1 MKHCKRLE
9 KKLFFHECARMS
21 SATSSNSMLIGMLFG
36 GAVISAVGASSTYV
50 MEKQKPKLKT
60 IIRDFII
67 GSVLVMMLL
76 QVIPETTTSVFQ
88 GVSNVVS
95 SLPEIASSAASTAVS
110 DIEIQTGI
118 PKF

>member
-1 MKHCKRLE
+1 
-9 KKLFFHECARMS
+9 MS
-21 SATSSNSMLIGMLFG
+21 DASSSNSLFMGMLFG

-60 IIRDFII
+60 LLRDFII
-67 GSVLVMMLL
+67 GAVLVMMLL
-76 QVIPETTTSVFQ
+76 QVMPETTSSVFQ
-88 GVSNVVS
+88 GVSNAVS
-95 SLPEIASSAASTAVS
+95 AIPDLTSVGSSAIS